1 MARNESS
8 PLLNDNGNSSNY
20 RSNNSDTSSERS
32 VEVITI
38 LTSNPPSLKCTTT
51 NGNDTTPVDN
61 ADDLLKARLKGSSIF
76 AIFCG

>member
-20 RSNNSDTSSERS
+20 RSNTSDTNSGRS

-51 NGNDTTPVDN
+51 NGNGTIPEDD
-61 ADDLLKARLKGSSIF
+61 ADDLLKERLKGSSIF
-76 AIFCG
+76 AIFFG